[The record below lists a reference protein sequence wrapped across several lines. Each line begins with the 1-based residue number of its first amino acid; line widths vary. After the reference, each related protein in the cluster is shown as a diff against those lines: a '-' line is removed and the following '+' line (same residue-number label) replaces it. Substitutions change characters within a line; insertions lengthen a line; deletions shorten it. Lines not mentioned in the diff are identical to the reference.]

1 MIRDSGFKT
10 FNIFLTPNDVSR
22 SIGEFFSA
30 HDEYLSQSTK
40 QKLMETASADFKK
53 QSFTTINNFMF
64 YNTWIGVNANL
75 FPEDKAIN
83 NNVATPK
90 SEDEVYRVLK
100 NENTLIKNLS
110 TIGSTINDILV
121 SDFKIK

>member
-1 MIRDSGFKT
+1 
-10 FNIFLTPNDVSR
+10 
-22 SIGEFFSA
+22 
-30 HDEYLSQSTK
+30 
-40 QKLMETASADFKK
+40 
-53 QSFTTINNFMF
+53 MF

-75 FPEDKAIN
+75 FPEDKAID

-90 SEDEVYRVLK
+90 SEDEVYSVLK

>member
-10 FNIFLTPNDVSR
+10 FNIFLTHNDVSR
-22 SIGEFFSA
+22 SIEAFFSS
-30 HDEYLSQSTK
+30 HDEQLSHSTK
-40 QKLMETASADFKK
+40 QKLMENAANDFKK

-64 YNTWIGVNANL
+64 YNTWIGVNTNL

-83 NNVATPK
+83 NNVTTPK
-90 SEDEVYRVLK
+90 TEDEIYRVLK

-110 TIGSTINDILV
+110 TVGSTINDILV